1 VFLSVFGFMSWEILL
16 LHLKAI
22 FTLVCLKRF
31 VIFLI
36 YGDTYLNVVH
46 LVLVLG
52 FVGTVVRAIYCIAYT
67 EDARSNTNQIYIKL

>member
-1 VFLSVFGFMSWEILL
+1 MVCFYRCFGFMSWEILL

-36 YGDTYLNVVH
+36 CGDTDVNVVH

-52 FVGTVVRAIYCIAYT
+52 FVGTVVRVIFVFCLL
-67 EDARSNTNQIYIKL
+67 S